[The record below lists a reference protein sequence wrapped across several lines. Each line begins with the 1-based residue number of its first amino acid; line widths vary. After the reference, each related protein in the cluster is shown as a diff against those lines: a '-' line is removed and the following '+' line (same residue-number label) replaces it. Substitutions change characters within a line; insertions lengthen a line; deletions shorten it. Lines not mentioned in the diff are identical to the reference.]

1 MSPELVRAIG
11 DAILRVGLPS
21 ALVVIYVLKDWA
33 FTTKIVANN
42 ARITTILELWAKDGI
57 RCRHE

>member
-1 MSPELVRAIG
+1 MVKAIG
-11 DAILRVGLPS
+11 DVILRVGLPS